1 MDNNEKLASEG
12 NGGELMRL
20 LKTRHITMIA
30 MGGAIGTGLFIA
42 TGGSLHT
49 AGPGGA
55 IAAYTLLGVMV
66 FFLMQSLGEMS
77 TELPIAGSFE
87 TYATKFVDPALG
99 FALGWNYW
107 INWAIC
113 VACELAAA
121 PIVMHYWFP
130 NTSAVFWSVIFA
142 ALLFGLNALSARGY
156 GESEYWFAGIKVVT
170 VIIFLIVGVL
180 MLLGVVQGDPHP
192 AEYFTMGDAP
202 FVGGILGFINVA
214 VIGAFSFQGTELV
227 GVAAGETEN
236 PSKNIPKATNTIFI
250 RIMLFNIGSVV
261 MVALLI
267 PYTDPNLLGG
277 SLENVAQGPYAMVF
291 AKAGIPAAVFIMN
304 LVLITA
310 VLSAGNTGLYASS
323 RMLYGMAKSGKAPKI
338 FAKTNKRGV
347 PMAALILTTI
357 VGFASFLSSLV
368 GTGKIYLM
376 LVNASSLTGF
386 IAWWG
391 IAVCHWRFRKAY
403 TAQGKDLND
412 LKFKARWYPF
422 GPIFALVVCSAIIIL
437 QGISLFTVS
446 PISWVNVLIT
456 YIGIPM
462 VLIFFFYYKI
472 KYKTKI
478 VPLEKCNFSPDT
490 LE

>member
-1 MDNNEKLASEG
+1 MNNKAEISLKDNNE
-12 NGGELMRL
+12 
-20 LKTRHITMIA
+20 LKRMLKPRHIIMIA
-30 MGGAIGTGLFIA
+30 MGGAIGSGLFIA

-49 AGPGGA
+49 AGPGGT
-55 IAAYTLLGVMV
+55 IAAYTLLGIMV

-121 PIVMHYWFP
+121 PIVMQYWFP
-130 NTSAVFWSVIFA
+130 GTSPILWSVIFC
-142 ALLFGLNALSARGY
+142 LVLFVLNALSARGY
-156 GESEYWFAGIKVVT
+156 GESEYWFAGIKVMT
-170 VIIFLIVGVL
+170 VIIFLVVGVL
-180 MLLGVVQGDPHP
+180 MLIGVLQGDPHP
-192 AEYFTMGDAP
+192 AKNFTMGGAP
-202 FVGGILGFINVA
+202 FVGGILGFVNVA

-227 GVAAGETEN
+227 GVASGETEN
-236 PSKNIPKATNTIFI
+236 PEKNIPKATNTIFI

-261 MVALLI
+261 MVALII

-277 SLENVAQGPYAMVF
+277 SLDNVAQGPYAMIF

-304 LVLITA
+304 LVLVTA

-323 RMLYGMAKSGKAPKI
+323 RMLYGMAKGGKAPRI
-338 FAKTNKRGV
+338 FVKTNKRGV
-347 PMAALILTTI
+347 PMAALILTTV

-403 TAQGKDLND
+403 VAQGKDLKN
-412 LKFKARWYPF
+412 LKFKAKWYPF
-422 GPIFALVVCSAIIIL
+422 GPIFALIICSAIIIL
-437 QGISLFTVS
+437 QGASLFTGSSVD
-446 PISWVNVLIT
+446 WVEVFTT

-462 VLIFFFYYKI
+462 GLIFFFFYKI
-472 KYKTKI
+472 KYKTKRI
-478 VPLEKCNFSPDT
+478 PLEKCDFSPDR
-490 LE
+490 LF